1 MHNEAGIDA
10 GLVTSQDSPMPTPAP
25 TNTPRAVEPEQS
37 AARAQPVRFMRVTP
51 RGGLVSP
58 EARQAVKAASG
69 DLASRP
75 DLLIEHLHRLVDA
88 EGGLRPSRLAAL
100 AEALR
105 LSTSEV
111 YEVASFYHHLR
122 LLRED
127 EPAPRATVRVCTNLS
142 CALAGADALLHALQ
156 HACGADVAVEGA
168 SCMGL
173 CTQAPGVLVGRHALG
188 NATPEAVTAALPQA
202 SAPAKPPA
210 DAVDYAEYRAGGG
223 YRLLEECH
231 AAARAPEAIMAQLE
245 AADLRG
251 LGGAGFPSVRK
262 WRTLA
267 QQPAPRLIVLNA
279 DEGEVGTCK
288 DGHILRTDLHRV
300 LEGMLIAAWAVAAGR
315 IWIYLRDEYAAE
327 NALLHREL
335 QALHEAGLVRYGG
348 VDVGGPEDDEPGAD
362 AEVRARPPRVALR
375 RGAGAYI
382 CGEESALIES
392 LEGKRGMPRLKP
404 PIVAISGLFGRPTLE
419 HNVETLWWV
428 RDIVQ
433 GGGPAWAALGRRGR
447 KGVRRFTV
455 SGRVARPG
463 VYLAPAGITARELI
477 EEHAGG
483 MAPGWSLYGVLPG
496 GASGG
501 ILNANQA
508 DLPLDFGTLD
518 AEGCFIGSM
527 ALIVLGQREGHVD
540 KAREAATNL
549 MQFFAHES
557 CGQCTPCREGTHQ
570 MLAAMASPAWDAT
583 HIAGLTRIMRDASIC
598 GLGQAA
604 PNPADSVL
612 RHFPQ
617 EVVLEGTLAGGADKS
632 EPRG

>member
-1 MHNEAGIDA
+1 
-10 GLVTSQDSPMPTPAP
+10 MPTPESANQP
-25 TNTPRAVEPEQS
+25 PAVEPRQS
-37 AARAQPVRFMRVTP
+37 AARVQPLRFMRVTP

-58 EARQAVKAASG
+58 EARQAVATATG
-69 DLASRP
+69 DLAARP
-75 DLLIEHLHRLVDA
+75 DLLIEHLHCLVDA

-100 AEALR
+100 AEKLR

-127 EPAPRATVRVCTNLS
+127 EPAPKATVRVCTNLS
-142 CALAGADALLHALQ
+142 CALAGADGLLDALQ
-156 HACGADVAVEGA
+156 HRCGAEVSVEGS

-188 NATPEAVTAALPQA
+188 HATPEAVLAALPQVSTA
-202 SAPAKPPA
+202 VSPPA
-210 DAVDYAEYRAGGG
+210 AAASYAEYRAQGG
-223 YRLLEECH
+223 YRLLEGCH
-231 AAARAPEAIMAQLE
+231 AATRAPEAIMAQLE

-262 WRTLA
+262 WRTVA
-267 QQPAPRLIVLNA
+267 QQPGPRLLVLNA

-288 DGHILRTDLHRV
+288 DGHILRTDPHRA
-300 LEGMLIAAWAVAAGR
+300 LEGMLVAAWAVAVGR

-327 NALLHREL
+327 HALLHREL
-335 QALHEAGLVRYGG
+335 QTLHDAGLVRYGG
-348 VDVGGPEDDEPGAD
+348 VDIGGPDDDEPAGD
-362 AEVRARPPRVALR
+362 AEVRARAPRVALR

-428 RDIVQ
+428 RDILE
-433 GGGPAWAALGRRGR
+433 GGGEAWAARGRRGR
-447 KGVRRFTV
+447 NGVRRFTV

-483 MAPGWSLYGVLPG
+483 MAAGWSLYGVLPG

-501 ILNANQA
+501 ILSASQA

-518 AEGCFIGSM
+518 ADGCFIGSM
-527 ALIVLGQREGHVD
+527 AVIVLGQREDHID
-540 KAREAATNL
+540 TAREAATNL
-549 MQFFAHES
+549 MRFFAHES

-570 MLAAMASPAWDAT
+570 MLAAMVSPNWDAM
-583 HIAGLTRIMRDASIC
+583 HIAGLAQLMRDASIC

-604 PNPADSVL
+604 PNPTASVL
-612 RHFPQ
+612 RHFPH
-617 EVVLEGTLAGGADKS
+617 EVGSKGTLAGGANKNES
-632 EPRG
+632 QG